1 LKKPAT
7 LTGEKPVMD
16 EGAFQRLLSAAFV
29 LQQHNDRLQS
39 GKPDS
44 GYGKT
49 LTAILEI
56 QEQIRSRRLDLQA
69 AASLIVRSIR
79 EITDATGAAVA
90 ILERDQL
97 EYYAASGSAAGE
109 AGSREPADSS
119 LAAECLRTGMML
131 KCPKAE
137 TDPRL
142 SSELCHLLNVKA
154 LIAAPLSSDGKVVG
168 VLELHFARTD
178 SFGEHE
184 VRTCQLMAALLAE
197 LMTDKPA
204 ASAARPVASEVAPG
218 FSPPSAEEIT
228 VPPAEE
234 PTIVAAPLTF
244 EPEPTPPPAPL
255 PDASFPDASFPDAS
269 FPVAPSSSEPSSSGL
284 SSSELSSSGLSSFG
298 ASSSGSSSADA
309 SPLAPSPPAP
319 SESVPLSGSDC
330 QACGHHLAPEEMFCE
345 HCGTAR
351 HSASTWSS
359 LWEMQRAAEKE
370 TGGVRSP
377 EIAIGDDSHSELNVL
392 PSELEDIVAQFSQ
405 EQAGVTAVPD
415 PPPATRPE
423 AVSASPVSGQPRYRM
438 SDPVDTVAEDRS
450 PSAVATSSSSPHS
463 AAATWDYAQ
472 DPPQQ
477 PAPELPS
484 FEPPTTQEIARR
496 ADPAYAGREHFL
508 SSGTALSAR
517 EAPSADQSLAVE
529 VRNPSWL
536 AEQWHAQRANI
547 YMVAA
552 AVLLLAAMFGWGPS
566 ETPPAQN
573 ANSATAGHKKR
584 VAPQPEL
591 SLFDKLLVE
600 LGLAEAPAPP
610 ADLGNPQTQV
620 WVDVHTAL
628 YYCPGAE
635 LYGKTPGGKVTSQ
648 SDAQQDQFEPAARRP
663 CN

>member
-1 LKKPAT
+1 LKKTAT
-7 LTGEKPVMD
+7 ITGEKPVMD
-16 EGAFQRLLSAAFV
+16 QGAFQRLLSAAFV

-56 QEQIRSRRLDLQA
+56 QEQIKSRRLDLQA
-69 AASLIVRSIR
+69 AASLIARSIR

-119 LAAECLRTGMML
+119 LAAECLRTGMIL

-154 LIAAPLSSDGKVVG
+154 LIAAPLSCEGKVVG
-168 VLELHFARTD
+168 VLELHFSQMD

-197 LMTDKPA
+197 LMTDNREREAQPV
-204 ASAARPVASEVAPG
+204 ASAGRPVASELASE
-218 FSPPSAEEIT
+218 FASPSTEEIP

-234 PTIVAAPLTF
+234 PTIVSVPLTF
-244 EPEPTPPPAPL
+244 EPEPTPL
-255 PDASFPDASFPDAS
+255 PSSFPDASFPA
-269 FPVAPSSSEPSSSGL
+269 APSSSGP
-284 SSSELSSSGLSSFG
+284 SSFG
-298 ASSSGSSSADA
+298 ASPTGPSSTDSSLLTP
-309 SPLAPSPPAP
+309 SPLPQ
-319 SESVPLSGSDC
+319 SESAPLNGTEC
-330 QACGHHLAPEEMFCE
+330 QACGHHLAQEEMFCE

-370 TGGVRSP
+370 AGGVPSP
-377 EIAIGDDSHSELNVL
+377 EIATGEDSHSELNVL

-405 EQAGVTAVPD
+405 EQAGVTRID
-415 PPPATRPE
+415 PPPVTRPE
-423 AVSASPVSGQPRYRM
+423 AVSASPVTGLPRYRI
-438 SDPVDTVAEDRS
+438 SDPVDTVPEDR
-450 PSAVATSSSSPHS
+450 PSNAVAASSSSLHS
-463 AAATWDYAQ
+463 PATWDDPQ

-477 PAPELPS
+477 PAHELPS
-484 FEPPTTQEIARR
+484 FEIPTTRETARR
-496 ADPAYAGREHFL
+496 VDPAYAAGEHFL
-508 SSGTALSAR
+508 SSGTELSAA
-517 EAPSADQSLAVE
+517 ETPYADDSLAVE
-529 VRNPSWL
+529 VRSPSWL
-536 AEQWHAQRANI
+536 AQQWRAQRANI
-547 YMVAA
+547 YVAAA
-552 AVLLLAAMFGWGPS
+552 AVLLLAALFGWGPS
-566 ETPPAQN
+566 ETTPAQN
-573 ANSATAGHKKR
+573 ANSAAAGHNRKR

-591 SLFDKLLVE
+591 SFFDKLLVD

-635 LYGKTPGGKVTSQ
+635 RYGKTPGGKVTSQ

>member
-1 LKKPAT
+1 MKKPAT
-7 LTGEKPVMD
+7 ITGEKPVMD

-79 EITDATGAAVA
+79 EITDASGAAVA

-119 LAAECLRTGMML
+119 LAAECLRTGMIL

-142 SSELCHLLNVKA
+142 SSELCHLLSVKA
-154 LIAAPLSSDGKVVG
+154 LIAAPLSCEGKVVG

-204 ASAARPVASEVAPG
+204 ASAVRPVASEFAPG
-218 FSPPSAEEIT
+218 FPAPSTEEIT
-228 VPPAEE
+228 VPPAEG
-234 PTIVAAPLTF
+234 PTMVAAPPTF
-244 EPEPTPPPAPL
+244 EPEPTPPSAPF
-255 PDASFPDASFPDAS
+255 PDAAFPEASFPDA
-269 FPVAPSSSEPSSSGL
+269 PSSGPSSSG
-284 SSSELSSSGLSSFG
+284 LSSSGLSSFG
-298 ASSSGSSSADA
+298 ASSSGSSSTDA
-309 SPLAPSPPAP
+309 SPLTPSPPTQ
-319 SESVPLSGSDC
+319 SESVPLSGSEC
-330 QACGHHLAPEEMFCE
+330 QACGHHLAPEEMSCE

-370 TGGVRSP
+370 AGGVSSP
-377 EIAIGDDSHSELNVL
+377 EIATGDDSHSELNVL

-405 EQAGVTAVPD
+405 EQAGVNRVD

-423 AVSASPVSGQPRYRM
+423 AVSASPVTGLPRYRI
-438 SDPVDTVAEDRS
+438 SDPVETVAEDRS

-472 DPPQQ
+472 DPLRQ
-477 PAPELPS
+477 PAQELPS
-484 FEPPTTQEIARR
+484 FETPTTQEMARR
-496 ADPAYAGREHFL
+496 ADPAYAAGEHFL
-508 SSGTALSAR
+508 SSGTELSAP
-517 EAPSADQSLAVE
+517 EAPYADQSLAVE
-529 VRNPSWL
+529 VRSPSWL
-536 AEQWHAQRANI
+536 AEQWQAQRANI
-547 YMVAA
+547 YVAAA
-552 AVLLLAAMFGWGPS
+552 AVLLLAALFGWGPS

-573 ANSATAGHKKR
+573 ANSATAGHNRKR

-635 LYGKTPGGKVTSQ
+635 RFGKTPGGKVTSQ
-648 SDAQQDQFEPAARRP
+648 SDAQQNQFEPAARRP